1 MISKEHLSNRTIH
14 SYYNRIRM
22 TAANTANTGIIAHLR
37 SGGFRAPEAPLAI
50 ASNGSSI
57 SAFLRRRS
65 SAQNTAL
72 MPLGMTYKPTPEQL
86 GLKSPFLPAARVTQ
100 PNTIAWMDKSFLGY
114 LRKML
119 HDVEVA
125 GGGNRDAVSWGPSG
139 DNFMIRDNTF
149 FATNIAPRYFS
160 IFSNSTFRLVAQSWG
175 FVVDSDQN
183 GFETYRH
190 PGFLRDDPAKCQNLS
205 MQEMKE
211 LAIRTIDTPESTSK
225 TVEDALLLLAA
236 TASSHQD
243 ATASPQGSE
252 VVVKKTNPKKFG
264 FGAKKSSVIKARR
277 ASLNNASPLGSVRR
291 SSLNNAPLLGTAYRS
306 SVTNT
311 LTRGR
316 SNGLCM
322 PQSKTSATVALLK
335 SRRRHS
341 VHNTSPLEH
350 SVIAPFAGMHMSPTS
365 QGNLAVPTS
374 PQAAKVTEEERQ
386 GLLNDKT
393 AMSSSFGNCNI
404 VTDHLRNRMR

>member
-1 MISKEHLSNRTIH
+1 
-14 SYYNRIRM
+14 
-22 TAANTANTGIIAHLR
+22 
-37 SGGFRAPEAPLAI
+37 
-50 ASNGSSI
+50 
-57 SAFLRRRS
+57 
-65 SAQNTAL
+65 
-72 MPLGMTYKPTPEQL
+72 MPLEMTYKPTPEQL
-86 GLKSPFLPAARVTQ
+86 GLKTPFLPAARVTQ
-100 PNTIAWMDKSFLGY
+100 PNTIAWMDKSFLGN

-139 DNFMIRDNTF
+139 GSFVVRDKAF

-175 FVVDSDQN
+175 FVVDTDQN

-190 PGFLRDDPAKCQNLS
+190 PGFLRDDPAKCLNLS

-211 LAIRTIDTPESTSK
+211 LAISRIYTAQSTRK

-243 ATASPQGSE
+243 ATASPEGSKD
-252 VVVKKTNPKKFG
+252 VVKKTNPKKVG

-277 ASLNNASPLGSVRR
+277 ASLNNALPLGAVRR
-291 SSLNNAPLLGTAYRS
+291 SSLDNALSLGTARPGS
-306 SVTNT
+306 LNNALSVGTARRISLMNT
-311 LTRGR
+311 LTRRR

-335 SRRRHS
+335 SRRMHI

-350 SVIAPFAGMHMSPTS
+350 SVIAPFAGMHVSPTL
-365 QGNLAVPTS
+365 QGNRVLPTS
-374 PQAAKVTEEERQ
+374 RQAAKLAEVERQ

-393 AMSSSFGNCNI
+393 ATSSSLNFATQNGAEMSGNCNINI